1 MEEEKEEKVE
11 YDYEAIRAAL
21 MNHQDLLAS
30 IWPSFMAGYEEIENY
45 TNEELVKEAKDLAW
59 DMEQFE
65 IKKGLGN
72 NGNRL

>member
-1 MEEEKEEKVE
+1 MEEEKEEKV
-11 YDYEAIRAAL
+11 YDYEAIREAL
-21 MNHQDLLAS
+21 MNHQGNLAS
-30 IWPSFMAGYEEIENY
+30 IWPSMMAGFEIIEKAS
-45 TNEELVKEAKDLAW
+45 NEKLVKMAKNLAW